1 MTNMTV
7 TNLDLGSV
15 IVEDGDYQ
23 DELLTFAGVDTI
35 LEGTI
40 LARKTADD
48 KLTPYVKGG
57 AGGAEI
63 ARCMLTY
70 ELVAAGAGD
79 LPVRSMTGGKT
90 NLNRMVIH
98 ADGDA
103 SNIDAP
109 VRDQLLQYAGTKIK
123 DVQDLSVLDNQ

>member
-1 MTNMTV
+1 MANMTV

-15 IVEDGDYQ
+15 VIEDGDYQ
-23 DELLTFAGVDTI
+23 DELLTFAGADTI

-40 LARKTADD
+40 LARKTTDD

-63 ARCMLTY
+63 ARCTLTN
-70 ELVAAGAGD
+70 ELVATGAGD
-79 LPVRSMTGGKT
+79 LTVRPMTGGKI
-90 NLNRMVIH
+90 NLNRTVIH

-103 SNIDAP
+103 TNIDAP
-109 VRDQLLQYAGTKIK
+109 VRDQLLQYAGTKII
-123 DVQDLSVLDNQ
+123 DVQNLSVLDNQ